1 MTPETS
7 SSQGKK
13 AQRNT
18 IFQSNRND
26 LGFFG
31 ETHTFQPNW
40 NNRSLEH
47 VQDYNNGTIG
57 TGGVDKCGPADYK
70 EQWLSN
76 TFLEAFYHNHCCL
89 YSNLLLQTW
98 PRSAGRKTLRRLLW
112 GESRWSL
119 KLVQS
124 RSEHFWC
131 RSLKLVQSRSA
142 FPSFWRLSF
151 HDSCSLINCHAS
163 LIHWKSS
170 SCIIHNVVDL

>member
-40 NNRSLEH
+40 NDRSLEH
-47 VQDYNNGTIG
+47 VQDYNNGTMVQEGSTSVAQLIIRNN
-57 TGGVDKCGPADYK
+57 DFP
-70 EQWLSN
+70 
-76 TFLEAFYHNHCCL
+76 TFLEAFYLLHCCL
-89 YSNLLLQTW
+89 HSNLLLQTW

-151 HDSCSLINCHAS
+151 HDSCSLITFHAS

-170 SCIIHNVVDL
+170 SCIIHNVADL